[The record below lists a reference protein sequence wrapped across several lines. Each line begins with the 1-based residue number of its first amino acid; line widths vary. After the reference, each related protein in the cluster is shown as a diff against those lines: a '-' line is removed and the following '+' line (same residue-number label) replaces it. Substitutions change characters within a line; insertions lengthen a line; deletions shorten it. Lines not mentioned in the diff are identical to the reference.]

1 MLRATLKSLLSRKL
15 RLVLSGLAVVLGVMF
30 VSGAFVLTDTMGRSF
45 DSLFASVFEDTD
57 VQVTQKPK
65 VDGQDMGPSQASNIP
80 AATLDKVKQVP
91 GVAKVV
97 GEATSDGARVIGK
110 NGKVVTTFGPPR
122 LGENWTG
129 TSDLM
134 QLREGRGPQADDEIV
149 VNATTAKAAG
159 IKVGDD
165 VGVLTL
171 QPGKKVFKL
180 VGIVGY
186 SGDRDSLGGSLE
198 VFFTTPVAQE
208 LMLGEK
214 DVYSSLKVTAAP
226 GVTHDQLRADVAAA
240 LGGETGGFQVKTGK
254 QLQDE
259 TTKDFRE
266 GLSFFNNVLIGFAG
280 VALFVGT
287 FLILNTFSIIV
298 AQRTRELAL
307 MRALGGSRGQT
318 LGSVII
324 EAVAIGLIASVLGL
338 AAGVGVGVLLAWVF
352 GNVSGVALASVGV
365 PAAAVIS
372 AFVVGLLVTVVAAV
386 LPALRASRIPPIAA
400 LQEVA
405 TPDRPLTKLTV
416 SGALIGAAGGTM
428 LGLGLAGQGGNTLWL
443 ILGGVLISFIGV
455 ALLTPLLAR
464 PVVALLGRLFSW
476 SVPGKLGRLNSG
488 RNPRRTAITAAALM
502 VGLAL
507 ITGVNVILASAKQS
521 LSSQAATQVTVDLII
536 SGDGDDNGPAKF
548 DPAVMTAAA
557 KLPGVSSTA
566 SEYWDFARLEGTG
579 GTGISATPD
588 MAAYAGMFKLT
599 ATEGTL
605 NWTGP
610 NQAVVDT
617 ENAKERNL
625 KVGSTMTMQFT
636 RGEPHTVTVVGLYK
650 RSDVMGGTIVS
661 GDVVKDFRSAQP
673 SWGYIRVG
681 QGTAVADIQR
691 QVDQLLVDNPEV
703 SVANRAEFVDAQ
715 SAQFD
720 QLLTMIQ
727 ILLALAILIAVLGI
741 VNTLALSVLERTREL
756 GLLRAI
762 GMRRAQTMRM
772 VTVEAVVISTF
783 GALLGLAVGTGLGAA
798 VVRALKD
805 EGFSKMAFPWTQ
817 MATYLLLAALVGV
830 LAAIL
835 PSIRASR
842 VNVLQAIAHD

>member
-65 VDGQDMGPSQASNIP
+65 VDDQDMGPSQTSNIP
-80 AATLDKVKQVP
+80 AATLEKLKNVP

-97 GEATSDGARVIGK
+97 GEANADGARVIGK

-122 LGENWTG
+122 LGENWAG

-159 IKVGDD
+159 VKVGDD

-214 DVYSSLKVTAAP
+214 DVYSSIKVTAAP

-240 LGGETGGFQVKTGK
+240 LGGEAGGFQVKTGK

-266 GLSFFNNVLIGFAG
+266 GLSFFNNILIGFAG

-307 MRALGGSRGQT
+307 MRALGGSRSQT

-338 AAGVGVGVLLAWVF
+338 AAGIGVGVLLAWVF

-428 LGLGLAGQGGNTLWL
+428 LGLGLAGQGDNTLWL

-566 SEYWDFARLEGTG
+566 SEYWDFAQVDGEGR
-579 GTGISATPD
+579 GISATPD
-588 MAAYAGMFKLT
+588 MAAYAGMFKLV

-605 NWTGP
+605 AWSGP
-610 NQAVVDT
+610 DQAVIDVDT
-617 ENAKERNL
+617 AKKQNL
-625 KVGSTMTMQFT
+625 KLGSTMTMQFT
-636 RGEPHTVTVVGLYK
+636 RGEPHTVKIVGLYQK
-650 RSDVMGGTIVS
+650 NDVMGGLIVS
-661 GDVVKDFRSAQP
+661 GDVVKDFRAAQP
-673 SWGYIRVG
+673 SWGFLRVSD
-681 QGTAVADIQR
+681 GTAVADIQR

-720 QLLTMIQ
+720 QLLMMIQ

-783 GALLGLAVGTGLGAA
+783 GALLGLGVGAGLGAA
-798 VVRALKD
+798 VVKALKD

-830 LAAIL
+830 IAAIL

>member
-45 DSLFASVFEDTD
+45 DSLFASVFQDTD
-57 VQVTQKPK
+57 VQVTAKPK
-65 VDGQDMGPSQASNIP
+65 VDNQDVGPSQAANIP
-80 AATLDKVKQVP
+80 AATVEKLKNVP

-97 GEATSDGARVIGK
+97 GEANADGARVIGK

-122 LGENWTG
+122 LGESWGG
-129 TSDLM
+129 TSDLL
-134 QLREGRGPQADDEIV
+134 QLREGRGPQADNEIA

-159 IKVGDD
+159 LKVGDD
-165 VGVLTL
+165 VGVLTS
-171 QPGKKVFKL
+171 QPGKHVFKL

-186 SGDRDSLGGSLE
+186 SGQRDSLGGSLE

-208 LMLGEK
+208 QMLGEK
-214 DVYSSLKVTAAP
+214 DVFSSLKVTAAP

-240 LGGETGGFQVKTGK
+240 LGGADFQVKTGK

-259 TTKDFRE
+259 TTKDFRA
-266 GLSFFNNVLIGFAG
+266 GLSFFNNILIGFAG

-324 EAVAIGLIASVLGL
+324 EAVAIGLLASVMGL
-338 AAGVGVGVLLAWVF
+338 AAGIGVGVLLAWIF

-372 AFVVGLLVTVVAAV
+372 SFVVGLLVTVVAAV

-428 LGLGLAGQGGNTLWL
+428 LGLGLAGQGDNTLWL
-443 ILGGVLISFIGV
+443 ILGGVLVSFIGI

-464 PVVALLGRLFSW
+464 PVVGLLGRLFSW

-566 SEYWDFARLEGTG
+566 SEYWDFAQLEGTG

-588 MAAYAGMFKLT
+588 LAAYAGMFKMT
-599 ATEGTL
+599 PTEGTL

-610 NQAVVDT
+610 DQAVVDT
-617 ENAKERNL
+617 ENAQKRGL
-625 KVGSTMTMQFT
+625 KLGSTMTIQFS
-636 RGEPHTVTVVGLYK
+636 RGAPHTVTVVGLYK
-650 RSDVMGGTIVS
+650 RSDVAGGTIVS

-673 SWGYIRVG
+673 SFGFLRVSE
-681 QGTAVADIQR
+681 GTAVADVQR

-703 SVANRAEFVDAQ
+703 SVANRAEYVNAQ

-798 VVRALKD
+798 VVRALKND
-805 EGFSKMAFPWTQ
+805 GFTKMAFPWTQ